1 MTSKEYFQVSTD
13 GWMNDGDTCVTLL
26 NLKKKYFF
34 FFLQKMYS
42 LTVDLSVS
50 FTSKLLQNKLIDSL

>member
-1 MTSKEYFQVSTD
+1 MTSKEYFQVSID
-13 GWMNDGDTCVTLL
+13 GWMNDGGTCITLL
-26 NLKKKYFF
+26 NLKKRVV